1 MIGPKTQS
9 CDDGKIS
16 KPKHSEVSLRFFSA
30 AVLASIALATTYAG
44 GWPFAILIAF
54 AGVVMSWEWSGIT
67 CKSHQDAWFFLLASA
82 AISATF
88 LTSSGWPEVAV
99 VVIVTGALLAGLLA
113 SRFADLKWIAAG
125 ILFVGAPSIAL
136 VWLRQ
141 AAHYGPDY
149 GADYGPDYGWWSI
162 LFVFAVVWATDSA
175 AYAAGRLIGGA
186 KLSPKIS
193 PNKTWA
199 GFWGGLLAA
208 MVAGGLF
215 ALAPVPSSALT
226 LALVAGF
233 LSLAAQ
239 IGDLA
244 ESALKRKFGTKDAS
258 SLIPG
263 HGGLLDRVD
272 GLVFAAIAAA
282 GLSLVLQSGLSGQGI
297 FI

>member
-1 MIGPKTQS
+1 MIGPKIQLY
-9 CDDGKIS
+9 DDGKIS
-16 KPKHSEVSLRFFSA
+16 RPKHSEVVLRIFSA
-30 AVLASIALATTYAG
+30 VILASIALATTYAG
-44 GWPFAILIAF
+44 VWPFAILIAV
-54 AGVVMSWEWSGIT
+54 AGVVISWEWSGIT
-67 CKSHQDAWFFLLASA
+67 CKPRQDTGFLLLACA

-88 LTSSGWPEVAV
+88 LTSAGWPEVAV
-99 VVIVTGALLAGLLA
+99 VVIGAGALLAGFLA
-113 SRFADLKWIAAG
+113 RRYAELKWLAAG
-125 ILFVGAPSIAL
+125 VLFVGAPSIAL

-141 AAHYGPDY
+141 APDFGPDY
-149 GADYGPDYGWWSI
+149 GPDLGWWSI
-162 LFVFAVVWATDSA
+162 LFIFAVVWVTDSA
-175 AYAAGRLIGGA
+175 AFASGRLIGGA

-199 GFWGGLLAA
+199 GFCGGLLTA
-208 MVAGGLF
+208 MVTGGLF
-215 ALAPVPSSALT
+215 SLAPVPSSALT

-282 GLSLVLQSGLSGQGI
+282 GLSLVLQSGLPG
-297 FI
+297 

>member
-1 MIGPKTQS
+1 MIGSKNQS
-9 CDDGKIS
+9 GDDGKIS
-16 KPKHSEVSLRFFSA
+16 KPKHSEVALRIFSA
-30 AVLASIALATTYAG
+30 AVLASIALAATYAG
-44 GWPFAILIAF
+44 VWPFAILIAF
-54 AGVVMSWEWSGIT
+54 AGVVMSWEWSRII
-67 CKSHQDAWFFLLASA
+67 CKSRQDAWFFLLASA

-88 LTSSGWPEVAV
+88 LTSAGWPEVAV
-99 VVIVTGALLAGLLA
+99 FVIVTGALLAGLLA
-113 SRFADLKWIAAG
+113 SRFAGLKWIAAG

-149 GADYGPDYGWWSI
+149 GWWSI

-175 AYAAGRLIGGA
+175 AFAAGRLIGGA

-193 PNKTWA
+193 PNKTWS

-282 GLSLVLQSGLSGQGI
+282 GLSLVLQSGLPGQGI